1 MTRKELEAYKVN
13 ERLIERNLKKIEE
26 ERYKDIPTVYGKVKS
41 SMAEHPYIETHM
53 AVQMEEPV
61 ESNKRIHKLEKWEQE
76 VSKAKSDNAK
86 VEEFINRIEDVKIK
100 EIFIYRFIDGKS
112 VKEIAGIIG
121 CTNGRVSQVIKTIAR
136 VKRQI
141 NPKLEIE
148 GILLTMM
155 DYRTNYAKDISTA
168 IYETYATN
176 IPIFKSIVPMSVRA
190 AETPIKGTSIF
201 KHNPK
206 GKVAQSY
213 VKVTKEV
220 LEHGNKREN

>member
-1 MTRKELEAYKVN
+1 MTRKEIEAYKVN

-121 CTNGRVSQVIKTIAR
+121 CTNGRVSQVIT
-136 VKRQI
+136 
-141 NPKLEIE
+141 
-148 GILLTMM
+148 
-155 DYRTNYAKDISTA
+155 DYLN
-168 IYETYATN
+168 N
-176 IPIFKSIVPMSVRA
+176 
-190 AETPIKGTSIF
+190 
-201 KHNPK
+201 
-206 GKVAQSY
+206 
-213 VKVTKEV
+213 
-220 LEHGNKREN
+220 

>member
-76 VSKAKSDNAK
+76 VSKAQSDNAK
-86 VEEFINRIEDVKIK
+86 LEEFINRIEDVKIK

-121 CTNGRVSQVIKTIAR
+121 CTNGRVSQVIT
-136 VKRQI
+136 
-141 NPKLEIE
+141 
-148 GILLTMM
+148 
-155 DYRTNYAKDISTA
+155 DYLN
-168 IYETYATN
+168 N
-176 IPIFKSIVPMSVRA
+176 
-190 AETPIKGTSIF
+190 
-201 KHNPK
+201 
-206 GKVAQSY
+206 
-213 VKVTKEV
+213 
-220 LEHGNKREN
+220 

>member
-61 ESNKRIHKLEKWEQE
+61 ESDRRIRNLEKWEQE

-121 CTNGRVSQVIKTIAR
+121 CTNGRVSQ
-136 VKRQI
+136 
-141 NPKLEIE
+141 EITVY
-148 GILLTMM
+148 L
-155 DYRTNYAKDISTA
+155 N
-168 IYETYATN
+168 N
-176 IPIFKSIVPMSVRA
+176 
-190 AETPIKGTSIF
+190 
-201 KHNPK
+201 
-206 GKVAQSY
+206 
-213 VKVTKEV
+213 
-220 LEHGNKREN
+220 

>member
-1 MTRKELEAYKVN
+1 M
-13 ERLIERNLKKIEE
+13 
-26 ERYKDIPTVYGKVKS
+26 
-41 SMAEHPYIETHM
+41 
-53 AVQMEEPV
+53 
-61 ESNKRIHKLEKWEQE
+61 
-76 VSKAKSDNAK
+76 
-86 VEEFINRIEDVKIK
+86 
-100 EIFIYRFIDGKS
+100 
-112 VKEIAGIIG
+112 
-121 CTNGRVSQVIKTIAR
+121 IKTIAR

-176 IPIFKSIVPMSVRA
+176 IPIFKSVVPMSVRA

-213 VKVTKEV
+213 VKVTEEV